1 MDRNR
6 ISQSVI
12 VGLAA
17 VVATANWIGLKNFLF
32 EGGSVIFPV
41 VGFLALLVFL
51 SLNCL
56 LTRSKIILLITL
68 VFVLISF
75 LFSFGV
81 NLNYLAVLLIAL
93 LLFVFGFSR
102 SINEKQNRVK
112 IQVSKILHKG
122 LPLVLTGLS
131 LVIATVYYFSPLAL
145 QGQDEIKIPR
155 PLFDAVLQPAMDI
168 IGEQSPVS
176 QLGQPV
182 DVSLIMNEEISDM
195 LFEKINQDINRYSG
209 NYKQYFPLG
218 LSIGAFF
225 AIKAISIPFMWIIIL
240 LSWAIFKLL
249 VALGAVRICEK
260 AVLQEMIE
268 V

>member
-1 MDRNR
+1 MDKNR

-12 VGLAA
+12 IGLAA
-17 VVATANWIGLKNFLF
+17 VMATANWIGLKNFLF
-32 EGGSVIFPV
+32 EGGSWIFPSI
-41 VGFLALLVFL
+41 GFLILLVFL

-81 NLNYLAVLLIAL
+81 NLNYLAVLLVAL

-131 LVIATVYYFSPLAL
+131 LIIATVYYFSPLAL
-145 QGQDEIKIPR
+145 QGQNEIKISR
-155 PLFDAVLQPAMDI
+155 PLFDAVLQPAIDI
-168 IGEQSPVS
+168 IGEQSSVM
-176 QLGQPV
+176 
-182 DVSLIMNEEISDM
+182 DEEISDV

-218 LSIGAFF
+218 LSIGVFF

-249 VALGAVRICEK
+249 VSLGAVKIFEK
-260 AVLQEMIE
+260 AVLQETIE